1 MPVLH
6 IRRPHALGLDR
17 ARELATRWTAEA
29 EARFGM
35 RCSPQPRDGADV
47 VRFQRSGVQGELRV
61 AADHFS
67 LEARL
72 GLVLGAFAPRIQ
84 AEIEANLD
92 QLLAGEAGL
101 PPTAA

>member
-6 IRRPHALGLDR
+6 IHRDHALGLGR
-17 ARELATRWTAEA
+17 ARELAARWVEEA
-29 EARFGM
+29 EARFGL
-35 RCSPQPRDGADV
+35 RCSPQPGEAGDT
-47 VRFQRSGVQGELRV
+47 VRFQRPGVQGELRV
-61 AADHFS
+61 AADHFG

-92 QLLAGEAGL
+92 RLLAGEGG
-101 PPTAA
+101 PPSTAA